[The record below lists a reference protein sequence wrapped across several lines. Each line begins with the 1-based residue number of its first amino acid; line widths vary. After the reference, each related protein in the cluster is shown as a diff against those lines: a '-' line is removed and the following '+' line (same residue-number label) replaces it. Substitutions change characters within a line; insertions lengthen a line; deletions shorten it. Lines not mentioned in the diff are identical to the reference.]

1 MTVAEPNSWPVR
13 RLAQCSS
20 GMTIS
25 DATARPMPT
34 GWVGF
39 AVASRDRSR
48 LRRSGH
54 GYRYASQNLPMTY
67 ALGFCS
73 RTGSAA
79 AVAVDIAS
87 YRFAGRWAVD
97 LVSPGTPVQLYHAAT
112 GLPPITLER
121 FVRTGVD
128 KVRAVA
134 GERLDELVAELGRVR
149 VVGVVTGDNPVPDDL
164 PVTQIVAAHPLMHA
178 AEGQLYRDALIDAA
192 AARGLAT
199 HGVPRGQAQGLVTG
213 DLAAAVAELGLVAGR
228 PWRKEH
234 KLAAIAALVAAGR

>member
-1 MTVAEPNSWPVR
+1 MA
-13 RLAQCSS
+13 
-20 GMTIS
+20 
-25 DATARPMPT
+25 
-34 GWVGF
+34 
-39 AVASRDRSR
+39 
-48 LRRSGH
+48 
-54 GYRYASQNLPMTY
+54 Y

-87 YRFAGRWAVD
+87 CRFAGRWAVE

-112 GLPPITLER
+112 GLPATRLDR

-164 PVTQIVAAHPLMHA
+164 PVAQIVAAHPLMHA

-192 AARGLAT
+192 AARGLAA
-199 HGVPRGQAQGLVTG
+199 HGVPRGQAQDLVTG
-213 DLAAAVAELGLVAGR
+213 DLAAAVAELGLAAGR

-234 KLAAIAALVAAGR
+234 KLAAITALVAARR